1 MLGSSFIANFRLTM
15 NGPRGVI
22 TCSRGLN
29 GSNHW
34 ILQISSLRM
43 GREQHVPDS
52 CNHAFCLRMR
62 EISEG
67 TSYQM
72 VRLVFRHFRH
82 EPSPEFSLT
91 LPFSGIFRGFFRVWL
106 LLKPLSRSRSV
117 AGVHVCLRVGA
128 VLCAC
133 AVQCAVCCVLC
144 VVCCENQRKQREM
157 LPSSS
162 SLKSHTCRLRLR

>member
-34 ILQISSLRM
+34 ILQISSLRI
-43 GREQHVPDS
+43 GREEHVAES
-52 CNHAFCLRMR
+52 INQSFFLKIR
-62 EISEG
+62 EISER

-72 VRLVFRHFRH
+72 VRLVFRHFAADERFARRH
-82 EPSPEFSLT
+82 RNETSPEILLT

-117 AGVHVCLRVGA
+117 AGVHVC
-128 VLCAC
+128 
-133 AVQCAVCCVLC
+133 VCVC
-144 VVCCENQRKQREM
+144 VVVSVYVACCIVPY
-157 LPSSS
+157 L
-162 SLKSHTCRLRLR
+162 

>member
-1 MLGSSFIANFRLTM
+1 MEQHLNSMLGSSFIANFRLTM

-43 GREQHVPDS
+43 GREQHVPEFS
-52 CNHAFCLRMR
+52 KHHLFLKIR

-72 VRLVFRHFRH
+72 VRLVFRHFAADERFARRSRN
-82 EPSPEFSLT
+82 EPSPEIPLT
-91 LPFSGIFRGFFRVWL
+91 LPFSGIFRGFFRAWL

-117 AGVHVCLRVGA
+117 AGVHVCVRVW
-128 VLCAC
+128 LCIVYVAC
-133 AVQCAVCCVLC
+133 CIVPYL
-144 VVCCENQRKQREM
+144 
-157 LPSSS
+157 
-162 SLKSHTCRLRLR
+162 

>member
-1 MLGSSFIANFRLTM
+1 MEQHRSPMLGSSFIANFRLTM

-43 GREQHVPDS
+43 GREQHVPEFS
-52 CNHAFCLRMR
+52 NHHLFLKIR

-72 VRLVFRHFRH
+72 VRLVFRHLAEDERFARRYRN
-82 EPSPEFSLT
+82 ETSPGIPLT
-91 LPFSGIFRGFFRVWL
+91 LPFSCIFGGFSACGSYSNHSQDHGQWQVCMRV
-106 LLKPLSRSRSV
+106 
-117 AGVHVCLRVGA
+117 
-128 VLCAC
+128 
-133 AVQCAVCCVLC
+133 
-144 VVCCENQRKQREM
+144 
-157 LPSSS
+157 
-162 SLKSHTCRLRLR
+162 

>member
-43 GREQHVPDS
+43 GREQHVLHS
-52 CNHAFCLRMR
+52 SNHHLFLKIR

-72 VRLVFRHFRH
+72 VRLVFRHFAADERFARRYRN
-82 EPSPEFSLT
+82 EPSPEIPLT
-91 LPFSGIFRGFFRVWL
+91 LPFSSIFRGFFRVLL

-117 AGVHVCLRVGA
+117 AGVHVCVRVCG
-128 VLCAC
+128 CEC
-133 AVQCAVCCVLC
+133 VCCVLYC
-144 VVCCENQRKQREM
+144 AIFVVKI
-157 LPSSS
+157 
-162 SLKSHTCRLRLR
+162 